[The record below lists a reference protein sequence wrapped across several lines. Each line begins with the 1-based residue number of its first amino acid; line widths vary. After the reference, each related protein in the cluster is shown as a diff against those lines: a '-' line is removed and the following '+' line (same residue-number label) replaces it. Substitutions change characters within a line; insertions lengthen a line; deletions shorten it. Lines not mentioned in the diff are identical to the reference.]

1 MSALAPP
8 LTPSVAGTDPSGTR
22 APDPL
27 PLAQQAHPQTLL
39 HSDALMQGSKTV
51 AISHNG
57 TVYRLQAT
65 RQGKLI
71 LTK

>member
-1 MSALAPP
+1 MNTVATSYLQP
-8 LTPSVAGTDPSGTR
+8 LAGTG
-22 APDPL
+22 
-27 PLAQQAHPQTLL
+27 LAGAHATAASQAEPMTGLQALS
-39 HSDALMQGSKTV
+39 SDALMQGRKTV

>member
-1 MSALAPP
+1 MNKVATSYLQP
-8 LTPSVAGTDPSGTR
+8 LAGTGPAGVHATAAS
-22 APDPL
+22 
-27 PLAQQAHPQTLL
+27 QAEPMTGLQALN
-39 HSDALMQGSKTV
+39 SDALMQGRKTV

>member
-1 MSALAPP
+1 MNTVATPYLQPLAGTGPAGASANVASQAEP
-8 LTPSVAGTDPSGTR
+8 LTG
-22 APDPL
+22 L
-27 PLAQQAHPQTLL
+27 QALS
-39 HSDALMQGSKTV
+39 SDALMQGRKTV

>member
-1 MSALAPP
+1 MNTVATPYPQPLAGPGLAGASANVASLAAP
-8 LTPSVAGTDPSGTR
+8 LTG
-22 APDPL
+22 L
-27 PLAQQAHPQTLL
+27 QALS
-39 HSDALMQGSKTV
+39 SDALMQGRKTV

>member
-1 MSALAPP
+1 MNTVA
-8 LTPSVAGTDPSGTR
+8 TPYLQQLAGTGPSGACATVPSQ
-22 APDPL
+22 AE
-27 PLAQQAHPQTLL
+27 PLAGLQALS
-39 HSDALMQGSKTV
+39 SDALMQGRKTV

-65 RQGKLI
+65 RHGKLI